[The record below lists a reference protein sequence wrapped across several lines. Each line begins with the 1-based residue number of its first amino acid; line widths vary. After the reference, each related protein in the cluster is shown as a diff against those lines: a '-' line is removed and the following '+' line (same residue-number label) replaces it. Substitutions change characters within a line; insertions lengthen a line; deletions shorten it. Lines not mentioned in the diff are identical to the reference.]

1 MINVRDH
8 SKFSVSLSPTFARAF
23 TILNMKLVLASCL
36 LLSLVGVS
44 QQFIPGL
51 GHLKLGLLGGA
62 KLGLL
67 KSQLKSQSG
76 DSSSSSKKEQES
88 CRSVPQ
94 QQCKNVEE
102 TVYESVTSQK
112 CTKKP
117 VQDCRQQQETTYEEV
132 SRQECHDVTEQSC
145 KDVQDRKCRT
155 VSKPVQVNRILIF
168 TKISCTFN
176 SLCWLILPVDV
187 RKSATLYG
195 LSLVSAVIILK

>member
-23 TILNMKLVLASCL
+23 TILKMKFVLASCL

-76 DSSSSSKKEQES
+76 DSSSSSKEES

-102 TVYESVTSQK
+102 TVYEAVTSQK

-145 KDVQDRKCRT
+145 QDVQDRQCRT

-195 LSLVSAVIILK
+195 LS